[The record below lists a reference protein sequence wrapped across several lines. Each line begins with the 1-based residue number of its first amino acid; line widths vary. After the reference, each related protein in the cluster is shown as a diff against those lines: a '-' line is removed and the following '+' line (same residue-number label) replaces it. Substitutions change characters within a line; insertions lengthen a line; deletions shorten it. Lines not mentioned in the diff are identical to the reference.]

1 MRDVFMSETFL
12 YYGGSFIIALVVQL
26 VCCFVIKNK
35 YLRHAGLVVLI
46 VPLVFAVKS
55 YFSDPGFL
63 YGGNVLGMF
72 IFLASAA
79 CGLAGYGAAWGIFRL
94 FKRKK

>member
-1 MRDVFMSETFL
+1 MSETFL

-35 YLRHAGLVVLI
+35 YLRHVGAVVLI
-46 VPLVFAVKS
+46 VPLVLAVWA
-55 YFSDPGFL
+55 YFSDPGFIV
-63 YGGNVLGMF
+63 GGNMF
-72 IFLASAA
+72 IMFVFLASAV

-94 FKRKK
+94 FKRKE

>member
-1 MRDVFMSETFL
+1 MNEEFL
-12 YYGGSFIIALVVQL
+12 LYGAPFLVVLIIQL
-26 VCCFVIKNK
+26 LCCILIKNK

-79 CGLAGYGAAWGIFRL
+79 CGLAGYGVAWGISL
-94 FKRKK
+94 LLKRIRRS